1 MMTSTSSRSIL
12 SGVGE
17 RSAGR
22 ELLRHCQTSPKPFKS
37 VQRDIRARSVSNDE
51 DLQLDRRSVLF
62 AASAAALTLPQV
74 SLAADGSEL
83 LPRPS
88 KVPK

>member
-1 MMTSTSSRSIL
+1 MMTSSSSRSIL

-22 ELLRHCQTSPKPFKS
+22 ELLRHCQTSPRPFKS
-37 VQRDIRARSVSNDE
+37 ARRDIRASSLSNNE
-51 DLQLDRRSVLF
+51 SLQLDRRSVLL
-62 AASAAALTLPQV
+62 AASAAALTLPHA

-88 KVPK
+88 KVPE